1 MYLFSRSTMA
11 TLGRELEAI
20 PAAVEV
26 AALVTKITGREVN
39 TFTGIY
45 GVPQGSIM
53 WSARAESHADL
64 QAVTEKLM
72 VDQGYLDMLQSMQGM
87 FMTPAEDQFS
97 RVITD
102 PIAAATSRFY
112 GITRAV
118 MASGKYGPA
127 MEFGVEISNY
137 MGKALN
143 TQSSFVKSGYG
154 AFAGVAWILGFAS
167 VEDIDRFDDF
177 QMSDAGYLE
186 MVGSAGDLFVENSGF
201 TSLIEKIN

>member
-1 MYLFSRSTMA
+1 MYLFSRSTMT
-11 TLGRELEAI
+11 TLGKEFEAI
-20 PAAVEV
+20 AASVEV

-39 TFTGIY
+39 TFTGVY
-45 GVPQGSIM
+45 GVPQGSVM
-53 WSARAESHADL
+53 WSARAESHADML
-64 QAVTEKLM
+64 TMTEKLM
-72 VDQGYLDMLQSMQGM
+72 ADQSYLDMLESMQGL

-102 PIAAATSRFY
+102 PVAAATSRFY

-118 MASGKYGPA
+118 MTAGKYGPA
-127 MEFGVEISNY
+127 MEFGVEVSNY

-154 AFAGVAWILGFAS
+154 AFAGVAWILGLDSA
-167 VEDIDRFDDF
+167 EDIDRFDDF
-177 QMSDAGYLE
+177 QMSDPGYLKLVE
-186 MVGSAGDLFVENSGF
+186 NAGDLFVENSGF

>member
-1 MYLFSRSTMA
+1 MYLFSRSTLA
-11 TLGRELEAI
+11 TLGKELEAI
-20 PAAVEV
+20 PASVEV

-45 GVPQGSIM
+45 GVPQGSVM

-72 VDQGYLDMLQSMQGM
+72 VDQGYLDMLQSMQGL

-127 MEFGVEISNY
+127 MEFGVEVSNY

-154 AFAGVAWILGFAS
+154 AFAGVAWILGFDSA
-167 VEDIDRFDDF
+167 EDIDRFDDF
-177 QMSDAGYLE
+177 QMSDAGYLKLVE
-186 MVGSAGDLFVENSGF
+186 KAGDLFVENTGF
-201 TSLIEKIN
+201 TSLIEKIG

>member
-1 MYLFSRSTMA
+1 MYLFSRSTLA
-11 TLGRELEAI
+11 TLGKELEAI

-26 AALVTKITGREVN
+26 GALVTKITGREVN

-45 GVPQGSIM
+45 GVPQGSVM

-72 VDQGYLDMLQSMQGM
+72 VDQGYLDMLQSMQGL

-127 MEFGVEISNY
+127 MEFGVEVSNY

-143 TQSSFVKSGYG
+143 MQSSFVKSGYG
-154 AFAGVAWILGFAS
+154 AFAGVAWILGLDSA
-167 VEDIDRFDDF
+167 EDIDRFDDF
-177 QMSDAGYLE
+177 QMSDAGYLKLVE
-186 MVGSAGDLFVENSGF
+186 KAGDLFVENTGF
-201 TSLIEKIN
+201 TSLIEKIG

>member
-1 MYLFSRSTMA
+1 MYLFSRSTLA
-11 TLGRELEAI
+11 TLGKELEAI
-20 PAAVEV
+20 PASVEV

-45 GVPQGSIM
+45 GVPSGSVM

-72 VDQGYLDMLQSMQGM
+72 VDQGYLDMLQSMQGLY
-87 FMTPAEDQFS
+87 MTPAEDQFS

-102 PIAAATSRFY
+102 PVAAATSRFY
-112 GITRAV
+112 GITRAL
-118 MASGKYGPA
+118 MAAGKYGPA

-137 MGKALN
+137 MGKALG

-154 AFAGVAWILGFAS
+154 AFAGVAWILGLDSA
-167 VEDIDRFDDF
+167 EDIDRFDDF
-177 QMSDAGYLE
+177 QMSDAGYLKLVE
-186 MVGSAGDLFVENSGF
+186 KAGDLFVENTGF
-201 TSLIEKIN
+201 TSLIEKIS

>member
-1 MYLFSRSTMA
+1 MT
-11 TLGRELEAI
+11 TLGKELEAI
-20 PAAVEV
+20 PASIEV

-39 TFTGIY
+39 TFTGVY
-45 GVPQGSIM
+45 GVPLGSVM
-53 WSARAESHADL
+53 WSARAESQADM

-72 VDQGYLDMLQSMQGM
+72 TDQAYLDMLESMQGL

-102 PIAAATSRFY
+102 PVAAATSRYY

-118 MASGKYGPA
+118 MTAGKYGPA
-127 MEFGVEISNY
+127 MTFGVEVANY

-154 AFAGVAWILGFAS
+154 AFAGVAWILGFDSA
-167 VEDIDRFDDF
+167 EDIDRFDDF

-186 MVGSAGDLFVENSGF
+186 LVDKAGDLFVENTGF
-201 TSLIEKIN
+201 TSLIEKIS

>member
-154 AFAGVAWILGFAS
+154 AFAGVAWILGFGS

-177 QMSDAGYLE
+177 QMSDAGYLKLVE
-186 MVGSAGDLFVENSGF
+186 KAGDLFVENTGF
-201 TSLIEKIN
+201 TNLIEKIG